1 MKTGGSGIM
10 GGIAGK
16 AAGPMK
22 GLHLPS
28 SPGPL
33 HGAGRARGAPSSF
46 GQALAQAGRG
56 KGLEGQGLTPR
67 ASGGRPA
74 GTAHGK
80 VDEEKPPRK
89 SVASTAATGDPLDP
103 VVRQAAQMAPPMA
116 GAGPSPAAG
125 AADEPAER
133 ARTSLEDLLPA
144 LVRKVAWSG
153 DGRKGTVR
161 LELGA
166 GAMAGAE
173 VVVQSEAGR
182 VTVQLRAPAGVDA
195 EAWRKRVEGRL
206 TARGLQ
212 VDGVEAQ

>member
-1 MKTGGSGIM
+1 M
-10 GGIAGK
+10 
-16 AAGPMK
+16 
-22 GLHLPS
+22 
-28 SPGPL
+28 
-33 HGAGRARGAPSSF
+33 
-46 GQALAQAGRG
+46 
-56 KGLEGQGLTPR
+56 
-67 ASGGRPA
+67 
-74 GTAHGK
+74 
-80 VDEEKPPRK
+80 RK
-89 SVASTAATGDPLDP
+89 NP
-103 VVRQAAQMAPPMA
+103 
-116 GAGPSPAAG
+116 
-125 AADEPAER
+125 

-166 GAMAGAE
+166 GGMAGAE
-173 VVVQSEAGR
+173 VVVQSDGGR

>member
-1 MKTGGSGIM
+1 MKTGGSWIM

-16 AAGPMK
+16 AAAPMK

-28 SPGPL
+28 LPGV
-33 HGAGRARGAPSSF
+33 HGAGLARGAPASF

-56 KGLEGQGLTPR
+56 KGLEGQGLAPR

-103 VVRQAAQMAPPMA
+103 VARQAAQMAPPMA

-144 LVRKVAWSG
+144 LVR
-153 DGRKGTVR
+153 
-161 LELGA
+161 
-166 GAMAGAE
+166 
-173 VVVQSEAGR
+173 
-182 VTVQLRAPAGVDA
+182 
-195 EAWRKRVEGRL
+195 
-206 TARGLQ
+206 
-212 VDGVEAQ
+212 